1 VGSHLSTAK
10 GKNVNQRSGKER
22 YEVLTVEQILP
33 SVQEKL
39 VTVKTDALLIDAAKL
54 LNDPRQNLVVVCDDS
69 GKMAGVI
76 TKTDIVSRI
85 SYCTGCSCTM
95 AASQV
100 MTREVIF
107 CRPSDWLHEVW
118 SIVKQRGLKNI
129 PVVNQDIVPLGVL
142 NARDMVR
149 VLLEDTEHEGS
160 LLRDYIVGIGYR

>member
-1 VGSHLSTAK
+1 VGNDLSTATK
-10 GKNVNQRSGKER
+10 ENVNRRSGKER
-22 YEVLTVEQILP
+22 YDVLTVEQILP

-54 LNDPRQNLVVVCDDS
+54 LNDPPQNLVVVCDDD
-69 GKMAGVI
+69 GKMAGAI

-100 MTREVIF
+100 MTREVTF

-129 PVVNQDIVPLGVL
+129 PVVNQDSVPLGVL
-142 NARDMVR
+142 NAKDMVR

-160 LLRDYIVGIGYR
+160 LLRDYVMGIGYR